1 MAKNYFL
8 NLAES
13 FTLESRIIGGVGII
27 GGLEIAIIFNNNRGG
42 GGGWGV
48 VGRGW
53 KNSVGGLLV
62 LICWTKHNAFF
73 FFFSTNGHMQCNLI
87 QEN

>member
-42 GGGWGV
+42 GEGGGWLEGV
-48 VGRGW
+48 EKIV
-53 KNSVGGLLV
+53 
-62 LICWTKHNAFF
+62 
-73 FFFSTNGHMQCNLI
+73 
-87 QEN
+87 

>member
-42 GGGWGV
+42 RVGGGW
-48 VGRGW
+48 
-53 KNSVGGLLV
+53 KGL
-62 LICWTKHNAFF
+62 KK
-73 FFFSTNGHMQCNLI
+73 
-87 QEN
+87 

>member
-42 GGGWGV
+42 GRVGGGW
-48 VGRGW
+48 
-53 KNSVGGLLV
+53 KGL
-62 LICWTKHNAFF
+62 KK
-73 FFFSTNGHMQCNLI
+73 
-87 QEN
+87 